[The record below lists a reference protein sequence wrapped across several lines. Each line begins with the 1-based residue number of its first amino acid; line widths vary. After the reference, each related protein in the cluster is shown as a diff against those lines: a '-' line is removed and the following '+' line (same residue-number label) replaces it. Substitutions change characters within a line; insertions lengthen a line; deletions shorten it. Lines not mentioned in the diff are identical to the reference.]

1 MEDGFIATP
10 GISLLDRSKGR
21 HKGRREKMEGR
32 ASLERSRT
40 RIPRMQ
46 TSRASGGSSRG
57 SRYWDENI
65 VNLAKGRFGRLSHPR
80 AFSSRVNI
88 AIFLLLLLS
97 RVFSIRRAKRR
108 WNWVRKGKEKRKERS
123 PFDRNLIE
131 IVGTWDCRNERRV
144 HAFWKGGWR
153 LSRESDFSVVDSK
166 LCLLDRCFSMEI

>member
-108 WNWVRKGKEKRKERS
+108 WNWVRKRKEKRKERS

-153 LSRESDFSVVDSK
+153 LSRERVISVS
-166 LCLLDRCFSMEI
+166 

>member
-10 GISLLDRSKGR
+10 GISLLDRSGR

-131 IVGTWDCRNERRV
+131 IVGLQEREKSTRV
-144 HAFWKGGWR
+144 LERGMEIIE
-153 LSRESDFSVVDSK
+153 RESDFSVVDSK